1 MFKNLFFL
9 SVFSIISVGAMD
21 DSKVEQGKE
30 ALPQWIKEATVVTV
44 ILERGI
50 FNDTTIQVPIYD
62 ATSVGEV
69 RTRAITSLNELEYI
83 HSGRKTYQFTDAE
96 LVARSSSI
104 YYTKR
109 TLMGQ
114 SSIKN
119 MMKKYNTATFE
130 LIQRQNKASE
140 QCEK

>member
-96 LVARSSSI
+96 LVARSS
-104 YYTKR
+104 
-109 TLMGQ
+109 
-114 SSIKN
+114 
-119 MMKKYNTATFE
+119 TFITQKE
-130 LIQRQNKASE
+130 L
-140 QCEK
+140 